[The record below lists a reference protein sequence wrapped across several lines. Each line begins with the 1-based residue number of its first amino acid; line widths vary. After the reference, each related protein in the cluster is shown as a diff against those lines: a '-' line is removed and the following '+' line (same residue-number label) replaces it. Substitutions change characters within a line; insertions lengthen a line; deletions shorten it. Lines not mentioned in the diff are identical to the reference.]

1 MATQHRSTTPADQ
14 RDWAISQ
21 LALGH
26 AVPIFDE
33 IPGDLDT
40 PVSLF
45 LKLRANDPAFLLESV
60 EGDEHVARYSLIG
73 ARPAHVLRFRDGK
86 AEVTDRQ
93 GKTEALTYSDPLT
106 LLDTTLSASHVVT
119 NPSLRGFQGGAIGY
133 LGYDAAAS
141 FEVLPVPKQDPLN
154 MPDGIFMLC
163 DELIV
168 FDHTQ
173 HVIRLVAI
181 AHPARNPNQAYG
193 AAQQR
198 LRSLAEHVR
207 SHTPIPRQSARPLNS
222 SPLSASMSKT
232 EFIRVVEQAQ
242 KYIAAG
248 DIIQAVPSLRLS
260 RPLRVDAIEVYR
272 ALRRINPS
280 PYMFFLD
287 FGDIQLAGASPEM
300 MVRCEDGEVRT
311 RPIAGT
317 RPRGND
323 GPSDESLAR
332 ELIADP
338 KERAEH
344 IMLVDLGRNDIG
356 KVAAPGSVRVEN
368 LMSIERFS
376 HVMHIVS
383 DVKGALA
390 AGHTGLDALRA
401 CFPAGTLSGAPKIR
415 AMEIIAELE
424 NLRRGAYGGAVGYIN
439 YTGDVETAITIRTM
453 VVHAG
458 TAHVQAG
465 AGIVADSIPEHEY
478 EECLHKAQALL
489 RAIDIAE
496 ETSHAARA
504 R

>member
-86 AEVTDRQ
+86 AEITDRQ
-93 GKTEALTYSDPLT
+93 GKTETLTYSDPLT
-106 LLDTTLSASHVVT
+106 LLDTTLRASHVVT

-207 SHTPIPRQSARPLNS
+207 SHTPIPRQNARPLNN

-260 RPLRVDAIEVYR
+260 RPLSVDAIEVYR

-300 MVRCEDGEVRT
+300 MVRCEGGEVRT

-317 RPRGND
+317 RPRGSD

-356 KVAAPGSVRVEN
+356 KVAAPGSVRVDN

-453 VVHAG
+453 VVHDG